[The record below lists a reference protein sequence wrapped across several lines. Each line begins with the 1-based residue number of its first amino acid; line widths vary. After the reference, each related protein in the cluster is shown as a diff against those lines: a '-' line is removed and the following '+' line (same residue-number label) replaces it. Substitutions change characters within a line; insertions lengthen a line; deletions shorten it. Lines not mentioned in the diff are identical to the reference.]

1 MITDNQRSFD
11 IELTL
16 TLRVS
21 GEGIRNALDIKK
33 AVFRQLLH
41 IFLIAGSL
49 SVNPF
54 EIILLLRNTH
64 SIRQAC

>member
-16 TLRVS
+16 TLRIS
-21 GEGIRNALDIKK
+21 GERIRNALDIKK
-33 AVFRQLLH
+33 AVFRQLPF
-41 IFLIAGSL
+41 IFLIVSPL

-64 SIRQAC
+64 SICQAC